1 MATSHFTKFLESFD
15 ADNNRRG
22 KQWEHVCKW
31 FLETDPVYRDRLKKV
46 WLWKEWPDADIT
58 ADITADTTTTTTPA
72 TTTITQAATFA
83 IVATTI
89 IDPATTI
96 TTAPVTTTITVA
108 ATTAI
113 TNHVV

>member
-31 FLETDPVYRDRLKKV
+31 FLETDPVYRDRVKKV

-72 TTTITQAATFA
+72 TT
-83 IVATTI
+83 
-89 IDPATTI
+89 I
-96 TTAPVTTTITVA
+96 TTPVSSPGTEITFTTSQVTMTGIEQ
-108 ATTAI
+108 ATGTRTFT
-113 TNHVV
+113 TNLP